1 MQIGNIDRC
10 RQLHKRNIE
19 LFPENS
25 QAWINFAN
33 LETQLLEIERERSI
47 YNLGVQQTI
56 LDKPDILWKSYID
69 FEIERE
75 EHDRA
80 RELYKKLLLLS
91 TDLRVWLSY
100 SEFESSIGNIK
111 ESREIYDR
119 AYIQLSSP
127 QMSNERYLLLEKW
140 IEFENKYGNEQTQ
153 MNVVKKM
160 PEKIKKL
167 KKITSNTG
175 EDLGMEEYIE
185 YIFPDNKQSNTNSL
199 QKLIQ
204 RAKEWKQIEKETE
217 NEEDTKQQN

>member
-1 MQIGNIDRC
+1 MEKLLEKRQVKKIFDSYIELEMQIGNIDRC

-33 LETQLLEIERERSI
+33 LETQLLEIERARSI
-47 YNLGVQQTI
+47 YNLGIQQTI
-56 LDKPDILWKSYID
+56 LDQPDILWKSYID

-167 KKITSNTG
+167 KKNHIK
-175 EDLGMEEYIE
+175 Y
-185 YIFPDNKQSNTNSL
+185 
-199 QKLIQ
+199 
-204 RAKEWKQIEKETE
+204 R
-217 NEEDTKQQN
+217 